1 MNNLDIYKQ
10 TFKMLMFTVLSI
22 LLARVTKNY
31 ILPLYVAAGLICVLT
46 NKLGWALVFYVL
58 FPFYVILNP
67 ALLPKAGS
75 ITGISLRAGP
85 LLIGLMLA
93 VTSMSRKGH
102 HRLPFIMMVP
112 FMMVAIVSS
121 VDGWAPMVSMLK
133 IVNFVVFLLGIWF
146 GTQNLQHRPKD
157 LFVLRSFFL
166 ALAFLIIIGS
176 IMLWPFP
183 TISFATS
190 LQYALRE
197 GGTELAEEVY
207 QYMQEEGMRALFC
220 GITNQSQA
228 LAPLSACSFAFTA
241 CDMLF
246 VERKFRI
253 PHVTLLTTALPVLYM
268 TRSRLALVTLAAS
281 MVIIVFYTAS
291 KMQMR
296 ADVRARLGQGVALFL
311 VFAFALAVV
320 SEIRSG
326 AMSEWLRKTSDV
338 RDDKRSWSEA
348 LTSSRM
354 GLVGE
359 SMQDFR
365 RNPMIGMGFQ
375 VAEYTRGKTRGK
387 TFVISASIEKGVLPV
402 MVLGETGMLGAMFF
416 FLFLASFY
424 YTCSQRKYYITITL
438 FSVFLVTNMGEATFF
453 SPGGGGGF
461 LWMLCVV
468 GGFSLDTI
476 LLYRS
481 NLETAWQQMAVQQQ
495 MMAARGIQGTYT

>member
-22 LLARVTKNY
+22 LLARVTRNY

-67 ALLPKAGS
+67 GVLPKVGS
-75 ITGISLRAGP
+75 ITGLSLRAGP

-93 VTSMSRKGH
+93 FTSMSRKGH
-102 HRLPFIMMVP
+102 HRLPFIMIVP
-112 FMMVAIVSS
+112 FMMVAIISS

-133 IVNFVVFLLGIWF
+133 IINFSVFLLGLWF

-157 LFVLRSFFL
+157 LFILRAFFL
-166 ALAFLIIIGS
+166 ALAFLLVFGS
-176 IMLWPFP
+176 LLLWPFP

-197 GGTELAEEVY
+197 GGVELAEEMY
-207 QYMQEEGMRALFC
+207 QYMQEEGLNALFC

-228 LAPLSACSFAFTA
+228 LAPLTASAFAFSA

-253 PHVTLLTTALPVLYM
+253 PHVVLLALSLPVLYM
-268 TRSRLALVTLAAS
+268 TRSRLALITLSTA
-281 MVIIVFYTAS
+281 MVIIIFYTARQ
-291 KMQMR
+291 MQMR
-296 ADVRARLGQGVALFL
+296 ADVRARLGQGVFLFL
-311 VFAFALAVV
+311 VFAFSLAVV
-320 SEIRSG
+320 SQIRSG
-326 AMSEWLRKTSDV
+326 AMSEWIRKTSDTKS
-338 RDDKRSWSEA
+338 DKRSLTEA

-354 GLVGE
+354 GLIGL
-359 SMQDFR
+359 SMRDFK

-375 VAEYTRGKTRGK
+375 VAEYTRHQTRGRG
-387 TFVISASIEKGVLPV
+387 FVISASIEKGVLPV
-402 MVLGETGMLGAMFF
+402 MVLGETGVLGAALF

-424 YTCSQRKYYITITL
+424 YACSQRKYYITITL

-481 NLETAWQQMAVQQQ
+481 NVEAAWQQIAAAQQIMAQ
-495 MMAARGIQGTYT
+495 RSIQRTYT

>member
-22 LLARVTKNY
+22 LLARVTRNY

-46 NKLGWALVFYVL
+46 NKLGWALVLYVL

-67 ALLPKAGS
+67 GVLPKVGS

-93 VTSMSRKGH
+93 FTSMSRKGH

-112 FMMVAIVSS
+112 FMMVCIVSS

-133 IVNFVVFLLGIWF
+133 IVNFSVFLLGLWF

-157 LFVLRSFFL
+157 LSVLRSFFL
-166 ALAFLIIIGS
+166 ALAFLLVFGS
-176 IMLWPFP
+176 LILWPFP
-183 TISFATS
+183 SISFATS
-190 LQYALRE
+190 LQYALME
-197 GGTELAEEVY
+197 GGVELAEEVY

-228 LAPLSACSFAFTA
+228 LAPLTACAFAFTA

-246 VERKFRI
+246 VERKFRL
-253 PHVTLLTTALPVLYM
+253 PHVMLLTLSLPVLYL
-268 TRSRLALVTLAAS
+268 TRSRLALVTLTAS
-281 MVIIVFYTAS
+281 MMIIIFYTARQ
-291 KMQMR
+291 MQIR
-296 ADVRARLGQGVALFL
+296 ADVRARLGQGVFLFL
-311 VFAFALAVV
+311 VFVFSLAVV
-320 SEIRSG
+320 SQIKSG
-326 AMSEWLRKTSDV
+326 VMSEWIRKTSDA
-338 RDDKRSWSEA
+338 RDDKRSLTEA

-354 GLVGE
+354 GLIGE
-359 SMQDFR
+359 SMRDFK

-375 VAEYTRGKTRGK
+375 VAEYTKRQTRGRR
-387 TFVISASIEKGVLPV
+387 FVISASVEKGVLPV
-402 MVLGETGMLGAMFF
+402 MVLGETGILGATLF

-461 LWMLCVV
+461 LWMMCVV
-468 GGFSLDTI
+468 GGFALDTI

-481 NLETAWQQMAVQQQ
+481 NVEAAWQQMAFAQQIEAQ
-495 MMAARGIQGTYT
+495 RGIQGTYT

>member
-22 LLARVTKNY
+22 LLARVTRNY

-67 ALLPKAGS
+67 GVLPKVGS

-93 VTSMSRKGH
+93 FTSMSRKGH

-133 IVNFVVFLLGIWF
+133 IINFSVFLLGLWF
-146 GTQNLQHRPKD
+146 GTQNLQERPRD
-157 LFVLRSFFL
+157 LFVLRAFFL
-166 ALAFLIIIGS
+166 SLAFLIVVGS
-176 IMLWPFP
+176 ILLSPFP
-183 TISFATS
+183 AISYATS
-190 LQYALRE
+190 LGYALRE
-197 GGTELAEEVY
+197 GGVELAEEVY
-207 QYMQEEGMRALFC
+207 QYMQEEGMKTLFC

-228 LAPLSACSFAFTA
+228 LAPLSACAFAFTA

-246 VERKFRI
+246 IERRFRV
-253 PHVTLLTTALPVLYM
+253 PHVALLVTAMPVLYM
-268 TRSRLALVTLAAS
+268 TRSRLALVTLMAA
-281 MVIIVFYTAS
+281 MVVIVFYTTRHI
-291 KMQMR
+291 QMR
-296 ADVRARLGQGVALFL
+296 ADVRARLGQGVVLFL
-311 VFAFALAVV
+311 VFVFSLAVV
-320 SEIRSG
+320 SQIKSG
-326 AMSEWLRKTSDV
+326 IMSEWVRKTSDV
-338 RDDKRSWSEA
+338 RDDQRSLMEA

-354 GLVGE
+354 GLIGL
-359 SMQDFR
+359 SIKDFN

-375 VAEYTRGKTRGK
+375 VAEYTQARTRGK
-387 TFVISASIEKGVLPV
+387 GFVISASIEKGVLPV
-402 MVLGETGMLGAMFF
+402 MVLGETGILGAFF
-416 FLFLASFY
+416 FSLFLASFY
-424 YTCSQRKYYITITL
+424 YTCSQRKYHITITL

-461 LWMLCVV
+461 LWMVCVV

-481 NLETAWQQMAVQQQ
+481 NVETAWQQMAVQQQ

>member
-22 LLARVTKNY
+22 LLARVTRNY

-67 ALLPKAGS
+67 GVLPKVGS
-75 ITGISLRAGP
+75 ITGYSLRAGP
-85 LLIGLMLA
+85 LLIGLVLA
-93 VTSMSRKGH
+93 ATSASRQGH
-102 HRLPFIMMVP
+102 HRLPFIMIVP
-112 FMMVAIVSS
+112 FMLAAIVSS
-121 VDGWAPMVSMLK
+121 VDGWAPMVSLMK
-133 IVNFVVFLLGIWF
+133 IVNFSVFLLGLWF

-197 GGTELAEEVY
+197 GGVELAEEMY

-228 LAPLSACSFAFTA
+228 LAPLSACAFAFTA

-246 VERKFRI
+246 VERKFRL
-253 PHVTLLTTALPVLYM
+253 PHVVLLIVAMPVLYM
-268 TRSRLALVTLAAS
+268 TRSRLALLTLAAT
-281 MVIIVFYTAS
+281 MVIIVFYTTRQ
-291 KMQMR
+291 MQLR
-296 ADVRARLGQGVALFL
+296 ADVRARLGQGVVLFL
-311 VFAFALAVV
+311 VFTFALAVV
-320 SEIRSG
+320 SQIRSG
-326 AMSEWLRKTSDV
+326 AMSEWIRKTADA
-338 RDDKRSWSEA
+338 RDDKRSLTEA
-348 LTSSRM
+348 LTSSRL
-354 GLVGE
+354 GLIGE
-359 SMQDFR
+359 NMKDFK

-375 VAEYTRGKTRGK
+375 VAEHTRRQTRGRG
-387 TFVISASIEKGVLPV
+387 FVISASIEKGVLPV
-402 MVLGETGMLGAMFF
+402 MVLGETGVLGTFFF

-424 YTCSQRKYYITITL
+424 YTCSRRKYYITITL

-461 LWMLCVV
+461 LWMVCVV
-468 GGFSLDTI
+468 GGFALDTI
-476 LLYRS
+476 LIYRS
-481 NLETAWQQMAVQQQ
+481 NVETAWQQMAAAQQI
-495 MMAARGIQGTYT
+495 MAQRGIQGTYT

>member
-67 ALLPKAGS
+67 GVLPKVGS
-75 ITGISLRAGP
+75 ITGLSLRAGP
-85 LLIGLMLA
+85 LLIGLALA
-93 VTSMSRKGH
+93 FTAASRQGH
-102 HRLPFIMMVP
+102 HRLPFIMIVP
-112 FMMVAIVSS
+112 FMMVAIISS

-133 IVNFVVFLLGIWF
+133 IINFSVFLLGLWF

-157 LFVLRSFFL
+157 LFVLRAFFL
-166 ALAFLIIIGS
+166 ALAFLLVFGS
-176 IMLWPFP
+176 LLLWPFP

-197 GGTELAEEVY
+197 GGVELAEEVY
-207 QYMQEEGMRALFC
+207 QYMQEEGMKALFC

-228 LAPLSACSFAFTA
+228 LAPLTACAFAFTA

-253 PHVTLLTTALPVLYM
+253 PHVVFLLVSLPVLYM
-268 TRSRLALVTLAAS
+268 TRSRLGLLTLAAG
-281 MVIIVFYTAS
+281 MAITIFYTARH
-291 KMQMR
+291 MQMR
-296 ADVRARLGQGVALFL
+296 TDVQARLRQGVAVFL
-311 VFAFALAVV
+311 IFVASLAIV
-320 SEIRSG
+320 SQIKSG
-326 AMSEWLRKTSDV
+326 AMSEWIRKTSDA
-338 RDDKRSWSEA
+338 RDDKRSLSEA

-354 GLVGE
+354 GLIAE
-359 SMQDFR
+359 SMKDFR

-375 VAEYTRGKTRGK
+375 VAEYTKYRTRGK
-387 TFVISASIEKGVLPV
+387 GLVISASIEKGVLPV
-402 MVLGETGMLGAMFF
+402 MVLGETGVLGTGLF

-424 YTCSQRKYYITITL
+424 FTCARRRYYVTISL

-461 LWMLCVV
+461 LWMMCVV
-468 GGFSLDTI
+468 GGFALDTI

-481 NLETAWQQMAVQQQ
+481 NVETAWQQMAAAQQI
-495 MMAARGIQGTYT
+495 MAQRGIQGTYT

>member
-22 LLARVTKNY
+22 LLARVTRNY

-67 ALLPKAGS
+67 GVLPKVGS
-75 ITGISLRAGP
+75 ITGYSLRAGP
-85 LLIGLMLA
+85 LLIGLVLA
-93 VTSMSRKGH
+93 ATSASRQGH
-102 HRLPFIMMVP
+102 HRLPFIMIVP
-112 FMMVAIVSS
+112 FMLAAIVSS
-121 VDGWAPMVSMLK
+121 VDGWAPMVSLMK
-133 IVNFVVFLLGIWF
+133 IVNFSVFLLGLWF

-176 IMLWPFP
+176 LLLWPFP
-183 TISFATS
+183 AISFATS
-190 LQYALRE
+190 LQYALKE
-197 GGTELAEEVY
+197 GGVELAEEM
-207 QYMQEEGMRALFC
+207 YMYIREEGLTALFC

-228 LAPLSACSFAFTA
+228 LAPLSASSFAFTA

-246 VERKFRI
+246 IERKFRI
-253 PHVTLLTTALPVLYM
+253 PHVILLIVALPVLYM
-268 TRSRLALVTLAAS
+268 TRSRLALVTLAAA
-281 MVIIVFYTAS
+281 MVIIIFYTARQ
-291 KMQMR
+291 MHMR
-296 ADVRARLGQGVALFL
+296 ADVRAKLGQGVFLFI
-311 VFAFALAVV
+311 VFALSLAVV
-320 SEIRSG
+320 SQIRSG
-326 AMSEWLRKTSDV
+326 AMSEWLRKTHDA
-338 RDDKRSWSEA
+338 RDDKRSLTEA

-354 GLVGE
+354 GLIGE

-365 RNPMIGMGFQ
+365 RNPAIGMGFQ
-375 VAEYTRGKTRGK
+375 VAEYTRRQTRGRG
-387 TFVISASIEKGVLPV
+387 FVISASIEKGVLPV
-402 MVLGETGMLGAMFF
+402 MVLGETGVLGATFF
-416 FLFLASFY
+416 FLFLASFF
-424 YTCSQRKYYITITL
+424 YTCSRRKYYITITL
-438 FSVFLVTNMGEATFF
+438 FSVFLVTNLGEATFF

-481 NLETAWQQMAVQQQ
+481 NLETAWQQMAAAQQI
-495 MMAARGIQGTYT
+495 MAQRGIQGTYT

>member
-67 ALLPKAGS
+67 GVLPKGGS
-75 ITGISLRAGP
+75 ITGLSLRFGP
-85 LLIGLMLA
+85 LLTGLVLA
-93 VTSMSRKGH
+93 FTAASRQGH

-112 FMMVAIVSS
+112 FMLAAIVSS
-121 VDGWAPMVSMLK
+121 VDGWAPMVSLLK
-133 IVNFVVFLLGIWF
+133 IINFSVFLLGIWF

-166 ALAFLIIIGS
+166 SLAFLLVFGS
-176 IMLWPFP
+176 LMLWPFP
-183 TISFATS
+183 SISFATS

-228 LAPLSACSFAFTA
+228 LAPLTACAFAFTA

-246 VERKFRI
+246 IERKFRL
-253 PHVTLLTTALPVLYM
+253 PHVALLATSLPVLYL
-268 TRSRLALVTLAAS
+268 TRSRLALVTLASA
-281 MVIIVFYTAS
+281 MVIIIFYTARQ
-291 KMQMR
+291 MQMR
-296 ADVRARLGQGVALFL
+296 ADVRARLGQGVFLFL
-311 VFAFALAVV
+311 VFAFSLAVV
-320 SEIRSG
+320 SQIKSG
-326 AMSEWLRKTSDV
+326 AMSEWIRKTSDA
-338 RDDKRSWSEA
+338 RDDKRSLTEA

-354 GLVGE
+354 GLIGE
-359 SMQDFR
+359 SLKDFK

-375 VAEYTRGKTRGK
+375 VAQYTRRQTRGRG
-387 TFVISASIEKGVLPV
+387 FVISASIEKGVLPV
-402 MVLGETGMLGAMFF
+402 MVLGETGILGSTFF
-416 FLFLASFY
+416 LLFLATFY
-424 YTCSQRKYYITITL
+424 YTCSRRKYYITSSL
-438 FSVFLVTNMGEATFF
+438 FTVFLVTNMGEATFF

-461 LWMLCVV
+461 LWMMCVV
-468 GGFSLDTI
+468 GGFTLDTI

-481 NLETAWQQMAVQQQ
+481 NVEAAWQQMAAAQQI
-495 MMAARGIQGTYT
+495 MAQRGIQGTYT